1 MIPLAISLLF
11 GLVLILFFSFSF
23 TLLITTLSLLVL
35 LSVIISFFIKR
46 HQRLCILFSI
56 GIALASILAIPQL
69 LAYQSAFNQLPQT
82 GQYQFKIKKVYTD
95 SNAAEAIITA
105 PNSLKGYAI
114 QLYNLPKN
122 EVISFNAIYETTLTL
137 QPNRAKATF
146 YKLNP
151 RLTHLVNHRIG
162 TANIK
167 APLILIQKPDA
178 LMTMRVTLSEYF
190 QNNHFQNADLMS
202 ALSVGLTHSLD
213 QNTWDL
219 LRQTGTIHLV
229 AISGLHLTFIA
240 LWCFII
246 LKTLLGFCM
255 IQKPAPYQIAAVISL
270 IIAIG
275 YALLAGMSLPTQR
288 ALIMFGIF
296 MIALLVRY
304 PILNF
309 QSLATALFIILILA
323 PFSVV
328 TIGFWLSFTAVL
340 ILMLLSQYCYSFII
354 SLLLTQVIISTLA
367 IPIVASFFNDVS
379 LISPVANLFAIPWTT
394 LLILPFLLI
403 GTLLLPISSS
413 LGHALLQLS
422 DHNITTLL
430 NFLRVMNQVPYSH
443 IEVPYIPL
451 LTAVL
456 ITIFALLLITKTQW
470 RYRACYCLGI
480 ILAVTYTFKADKD
493 EYLLVLPV
501 GEGLSVLFK
510 SHDKTF
516 LFDTGPYF
524 RGFDSAEITT
534 VPTLKNMNIH
544 TIDNIILSHQNQQ
557 HIGGTKTIRKAFPQS
572 EIIAHTSLKTLISGS
587 TDCQDYHFTS
597 DNLTIEPL
605 ITQKSCAFK
614 VNSHEHTIWFIA
626 NITPVEWLK
635 ILNHNE
641 KPDVVLFPNKGRS
654 QGYKIPNDWE
664 DVILI
669 GSTKKIHM
677 KNQHHNMH
685 NAYYGAVKVML
696 SQTKLMAQSAR
707 DTAIFW
713 WIRPN

>member
-11 GLVLILFFSFSF
+11 SLVFILFFPFSF
-23 TLLITTLSLLVL
+23 PLLITTLSLLVIIAVAIAYFIQRYRR
-35 LSVIISFFIKR
+35 LSIFIA
-46 HQRLCILFSI
+46 I
-56 GIALASILAIPQL
+56 GIVLASILAIPQL
-69 LAYQSAFNQLPQT
+69 LDYQKAFQQLPQT
-82 GQYQFKIKKVYTD
+82 DTYQFKINKIYADGKSGEV
-95 SNAAEAIITA
+95 IITS
-105 PNSLKGYAI
+105 PETLQNYAI

-122 EVISFNAIYETTLTL
+122 QPLALNAIYETKLTI

-146 YKLNP
+146 HKLNP

-167 APLILIQKPDA
+167 EPLKLIQQSDT
-178 LMTMRVTLSEYF
+178 LMTMRVNLSGYF
-190 QNNHFQNADLMS
+190 QANHFKNTDLMS
-202 ALSVGLTHSLD
+202 ALSVGLTHSLN
-213 QNTWDL
+213 QQTWDL

-296 MIALLVRY
+296 MIALLIRY

-340 ILMLLSQYCYSFII
+340 ILMLLSQYRFSFII
-354 SLLLTQVIISTLA
+354 SLLLTQLIISTLA
-367 IPIVASFFNDVS
+367 IPIVASFFNEVS
-379 LISPVANLFAIPWTT
+379 LISPIANLFAIPWTT

-403 GTLLLPISSS
+403 GILILPISSTI
-413 LGHALLQLS
+413 GHALLEFS
-422 DHNITTLL
+422 DHNITLL
-430 NFLRVMNQVPYSH
+430 IKFLKVMNQMPYSH
-443 IEVPYIPL
+443 VEVPYIPL
-451 LTAVL
+451 LVAIL
-456 ITIFALLLITKTQW
+456 ITVLALLMIRKIQW
-470 RYRACYCLGI
+470 KYRLGYCFGI
-480 ILAVTYTFKADKD
+480 VLAITYTFKPDRD
-493 EYLLVLPV
+493 EYLLALPV

-510 SHDKTF
+510 SNDKTL

-534 VPTLKNMNIH
+534 LPTLKNMNIKS
-544 TIDNIILSHQNQQ
+544 IDNIVLSHDNQQ
-557 HIGGTKTIRKAFPQS
+557 HIGGTKTIRRAFPQA
-572 EIIAHTSLKTLISGS
+572 EIIAHISLKPLISEN
-587 TDCQDYHFTS
+587 TECQNYHFKS
-597 DNLTIEPL
+597 EHLTIEPL
-605 ITQKSCAFK
+605 KTDKSCAFNINLHDQK
-614 VNSHEHTIWFIA
+614 IWFIA
-626 NITPVEWLK
+626 NITPSEWLK
-635 ILNHNE
+635 LLNQND
-641 KPDVVLFPNKGRS
+641 KPNVVLFPNKGRT
-654 QGYKIPNDWE
+654 QGYKIPQDWD
-664 DVILI
+664 DVIMI
-669 GSTKKIHM
+669 GSTKNIHI

-685 NAYYGAVKVML
+685 NAYYGAVKVMI
-696 SQTKLMAQSAR
+696 SQTELITQSAS
-707 DTAIFW
+707 DTANFW
-713 WIRPN
+713 WSRPI